1 VREEKHDK
9 LYLWTFRSQISQST
23 PLHWRLI
30 PPKKRLI
37 EHLSEAKAN
46 PNYPYKNIWI
56 NQLLKKGRKP
66 KVRILCESCNA
77 CSEEEQI
84 NLCKAKGMILLNL
97 THNGK
102 KLGQDGGH
110 LVSSQEIEK
119 MRESLGLG
127 FTRALF

>member
-1 VREEKHDK
+1 M
-9 LYLWTFRSQISQST
+9 
-23 PLHWRLI
+23 
-30 PPKKRLI
+30 
-37 EHLSEAKAN
+37 
-46 PNYPYKNIWI
+46 
-56 NQLLKKGRKP
+56 LKEGRKP

-102 KLGQDGGH
+102 KLGLGH
-110 LVSSQEIEK
+110 LVSWQEIEK